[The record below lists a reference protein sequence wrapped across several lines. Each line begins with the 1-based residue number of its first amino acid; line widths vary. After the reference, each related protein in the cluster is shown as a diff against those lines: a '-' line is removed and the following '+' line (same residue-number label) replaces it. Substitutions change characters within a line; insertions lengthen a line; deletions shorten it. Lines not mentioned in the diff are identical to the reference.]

1 VRNAFNAYSSEVM
14 RNGTP
19 LCAWTRQLELC
30 LAVLNQLTEQGTD
43 IEGNPLTEEQQEDIK
58 AIAERCKIHLNIAK
72 KTLEE
77 E

>member
-30 LAVLNQLTEQGTD
+30 LLILNQCKELGTD
-43 IEGNPLTEEQQEDIK
+43 VDGNPLTEEQKQDIE
-58 AIAERCKIHLNIAK
+58 AIAERCRLHLDIAK
-72 KTLEE
+72 RTLEE